1 MARKVKKKVKAKHK
15 NGSVSAPRHPYI
27 ALAIPEQ
34 AKKKLDRQARNR
46 LLRQVQVLA
55 QNLRALSNLLAD
67 NSDKLAGASVKST
80 GESIDLVKGLEIVS
94 ENDGTKRNFQEQGH
108 ASLSFFSEETVMN
121 AKPGDKRHQTL
132 VKKNLH
138 VIESKKRRLRYVLS
152 AKDTCSYA
160 KGEARSW
167 LTCSEVRAFDLLALL
182 KDCGK
187 RSQPQSRLSV
197 LVHGRRTLSALS
209 SIVKDLLDEGI
220 AADVE

>member
-1 MARKVKKKVKAKHK
+1 MARKVTKKVRTKHE
-15 NGSVSAPRHPYI
+15 NGWVSAPRHPYI

-34 AKKKLDRQARNR
+34 AKKKLDRQARIR
-46 LLRQVQVLA
+46 VLRQVQVLA
-55 QNLRALSNLLAD
+55 QSLRALTNLLND
-67 NSDKLAGASVKST
+67 NSDKLASGSVKST
-80 GESIDLVKGLEIVS
+80 GESTDLVKGLEIVS
-94 ENDGTKRNFQEQGH
+94 ESDGTKRNFQEQGH
-108 ASLSFFSEETVMN
+108 TSLSFFSEKTVMN

-138 VIESKKRRLRYVLS
+138 VIKSKKRRLGYVLS

-160 KGEARSW
+160 NGEARSW
-167 LTCSEVRAFDLLALL
+167 LTRSQVRAFDLLALL

-187 RSQPQSRLSV
+187 RSQPPSRLSI